1 MKRLILVLAA
11 LSLSSLAL
19 AQGSEKDGF
28 SADFSVVSR
37 LEANPWIDLNG
48 SPTQSGINM
57 GSSSLYFL
65 GDGQITN
72 NLSFSFMLNPVNTD
86 PASLYENTF
95 RSDDFNWL
103 NWASLTYSFGDFSVS
118 AGKSYWFCATF
129 EEDDYDFDRYSF
141 LSTSV
146 WNNFP
151 IYQWGVQIGWQPTE
165 AFNVALNAF
174 TSPYGEYCF
183 KSGLFGFSGIA
194 SAELNGL
201 AAKLGGAFMQDG
213 AGNWVPVATCGLKAE
228 VGKFT
233 FVNDIYSQA
242 WSELAGGFMNYV
254 SDGMCISYRHN
265 DQWNFSAHFI
275 IDVYESVPDPIQEYR
290 AGAVCEYFPLE
301 GLRLHAMAG
310 YSTDKLASF
319 SIGATYNFSFSL

>member
-19 AQGSEKDGF
+19 AQGSDKDGF

-37 LEANPWIDLNG
+37 LEANPWIDFSG
-48 SPTQSGINM
+48 SPTQTGIDM

-65 GDGQITN
+65 GDGQITE
-72 NLSFSFMLNPVNTD
+72 NLSFSFLINPLNMD
-86 PASLYENTF
+86 PAPLYGNTF

-103 NWASLTYSFGDFSVS
+103 NWASLTYSFGDFSVT

-151 IYQWGVQIGWQPTE
+151 IYQWGAGLSWAPSE
-165 AFNVALNAF
+165 SFSLSANAF
-174 TSPYGEYCF
+174 TSPYGDYIF
-183 KSGLFGFSGIA
+183 KSGQFGFSGVA
-194 SAELNGL
+194 ACEMKGLSALVGF
-201 AAKLGGAFMQDG
+201 ATMQDG
-213 AGNWVPVATCGLKAE
+213 AGGWVPVASCGLKAE

-233 FVNDIYSQA
+233 LVNDIYSQA
-242 WSELAGGFMNYV
+242 WNELTGCFTDWI
-254 SDGMCISYRHN
+254 SDGMSISYRHN

-275 IDVYESVPDPIQEYR
+275 IDVLEAVPDPIQNYR
-290 AGAVCEYFPLE
+290 AGAVCEYTPIE
-301 GLRLHAMAG
+301 GMRLHAMAG
-310 YSTDKLASF
+310 VDSNRMASF